1 MDGSSIS
8 TIGLI
13 IVVLTIYWTIRG
25 LVQIFQRHNV
35 ILVVLYIVFL
45 FPIAYCHMLILGMF
59 ASSKKER
66 MIKAVQDKVEFD
78 QLVEEKKEK
87 KMIQKAKDKVQF
99 DKLVEEEKNK

>member
-1 MDGSSIS
+1 MDDS
-8 TIGLI
+8 TISNIGIL

-45 FPIAYCHMLILGMF
+45 FPIAYFHMLILGMF

-66 MIKAVQDKVEFD
+66 MLKAVQDKVEFD
-78 QLVEEKKEK
+78 QLVEEEKEE
-87 KMIQKAKDKVQF
+87 KMIKKAKDKVQF